1 MMKDN
6 LAMAY
11 NKRQKCLH
19 NIRLSAVQW
28 QDSPSETFLD
38 FYSICANCALQ
49 IMVNMLGLFEVV
61 KFRKLT
67 LNSWPV
73 ISMLL

>member
-6 LAMAY
+6 LVMAY

-28 QDSPSETFLD
+28 QDSTSKTFLD
-38 FYSICANCALQ
+38 FYSICTKCALQ
-49 IMVNMLGLFEVV
+49 IMVNMLGLFEVI

>member
-11 NKRQKCLH
+11 NKRQKCFH

-28 QDSPSETFLD
+28 QDSTSETFLD

-49 IMVNMLGLFEVV
+49 IMVNM
-61 KFRKLT
+61 
-67 LNSWPV
+67 
-73 ISMLL
+73 